1 MMMGERVKIIIY
13 EARWF
18 VDERGNVR
26 WQDKQQKKTR
36 RNQVVIL
43 QDHVIQQFPENIQ
56 KGLFKTIDE
65 RVWPTS
71 RNISIREVEDRLFE
85 LLEPFTA
92 SGQVE
97 LICEQLD
104 EQSKHL
110 VEGNFDVLV
119 GADGSNSFVRRYCNI
134 QMISEGIEYACGVG
148 YDVPEDISPSD
159 QTLHQALN
167 CILSASQT
175 RYMVSSSLSCQG
187 YLYIR
192 LGKNEYEALRQC
204 LQKVQNRDEPLDLP
218 NRTKWPQSPILSII
232 REGLKFFN
240 INEKFISRIAP
251 IEINV
256 RHASVVIRE
265 LRSEINL
272 KEPKKILAF
281 LVGDAAMNVHF
292 WPGRGMNSGMK
303 AAMALARNIQR
314 SYIANILPHRQENHS
329 SLPFLDFLDYESF
342 MARLRAREQQGRSL
356 RILASPIDLTLKG
369 VPINP
374 YPNYSYEEHR
384 EQLKKKLID
393 TREEFQGL
401 PDWPHKTRSVT
412 DTELEDVFNRIDWH
426 TVTKLAL
433 ANAWPT
439 REMNG
444 VEVLV
449 EDMFPINQQS
459 CLSLPK
465 SAHKKPLTCQPTIAS
480 RRRFRILWIDGD
492 TINESTQEL
501 IATIRASPEFVDLS
515 SMLAQGSVQSYS
527 SSVNILNKLDVFP
540 TTISALNWIREN
552 RKTIDEPDIR
562 VKVIIRWPLHEN
574 KELVDVIRNIRT
586 QVSRVPILVYTN
598 EYEDTQMAFEFPS
611 VIITN
616 TTSDLYEFVGINQ
629 ETQWDDDC
637 SMSQEEQT
645 PVKVVEVTHSKP
657 GKNGRPKV
665 CLVGIDIFTGNR
677 YEDIRLAADKIQVP
691 HIIKQDYL
699 VADIT
704 NDNSVTLFNEETY
717 EFHNE
722 IKLNKDSNIAGPLL
736 DKFKEDIG
744 QIKITVLKAL
754 GEEQIIAF
762 KVIE

>member
-1 MMMGERVKIIIY
+1 DHVKIIIY

-18 VDERGNVR
+18 VDGCGNVR

-43 QDHVIQQFPENIQ
+43 QDHVIQQLPENIQ

-85 LLEPFTA
+85 LIELFTA

-148 YDVPEDISPSD
+148 YEVPENILPSD

-175 RYMVSSSLSCQG
+175 RYMVNSSLSCQG

-218 NRTKWPQSPILSII
+218 NRTKWPQSPTLSII

-256 RHASVVIRE
+256 RHASVVVRE
-265 LRSEINL
+265 LRSEINS
-272 KEPKKILAF
+272 KQPKKILAF

-356 RILASPIDLTLKG
+356 RILDSPIDPTLKEAQ
-369 VPINP
+369 INA
-374 YPNYSYEEHR
+374 YSDYWYEEHR
-384 EQLKKKLID
+384 KELKNKLID
-393 TREEFQGL
+393 TRKEFQGL
-401 PDWPHKTRSVT
+401 PDWPHKTRAVT
-412 DTELEDVFNRIDWH
+412 DTELEDVFSRIDCR
-426 TVTKLAL
+426 TVTELAL

-449 EDMFPINQQS
+449 EDMFPVSQQS

-465 SAHKKPLTCQPTIAS
+465 SVHKKPLTRQPTIAS
-480 RRRFRILWIDGD
+480 RRRFLILWIDGD
-492 TINESTQEL
+492 TINKK
-501 IATIRASPEFVDLS
+501 LS
-515 SMLAQGSVQSYS
+515 SES
-527 SSVNILNKLDVFP
+527 
-540 TTISALNWIREN
+540 
-552 RKTIDEPDIR
+552 
-562 VKVIIRWPLHEN
+562 
-574 KELVDVIRNIRT
+574 
-586 QVSRVPILVYTN
+586 PILEPCRSISSNMVSKQFLLWVDSQGNDPTATENIHRNHPLLEIHFSPTLAEASTFLKTNLHNLKQREKMLVICRGYYVSEQKNLIDVKNLIDNVFDSTEIPLCVYTRSR
-598 EYEDTQMAFEFPS
+598 EKLLQ
-611 VIITN
+611 
-616 TTSDLYEFVGINQ
+616 
-629 ETQWDDDC
+629 
-637 SMSQEEQT
+637 SMSHIPPQ
-645 PVKVVEVTHSKP
+645 VEVTNLRS
-657 GKNGRPKV
+657 
-665 CLVGIDIFTGNR
+665 
-677 YEDIRLAADKIQVP
+677 E
-691 HIIKQDYL
+691 
-699 VADIT
+699 
-704 NDNSVTLFNEETY
+704 
-717 EFHNE
+717 
-722 IKLNKDSNIAGPLL
+722 LL
-736 DKFKEDIG
+736 DFIRRH
-744 QIKITVLKAL
+744 LSN
-754 GEEQIIAF
+754 
-762 KVIE
+762 